1 MLLVDNNVKNNLP
14 PSLKKKLYHQW
25 IVPVLTYVSE
35 MWSITK
41 FLEQKGME
49 IMMFGITLRDR
60 KKASW
65 IREHTKVEDILTTI
79 KRKSVHEPEMSCDWD
94 NGWTFSDNGNPG
106 TVKQG
111 WTERELDRD
120 EKGNFIKVTWNRLVA
135 DRDKWSRLGEA
146 FVLQWAYI
154 AMKG

>member
-60 KKASW
+60 KKAS
-65 IREHTKVEDILTTI
+65 
-79 KRKSVHEPEMSCDWD
+79 
-94 NGWTFSDNGNPG
+94 
-106 TVKQG
+106 
-111 WTERELDRD
+111 
-120 EKGNFIKVTWNRLVA
+120 
-135 DRDKWSRLGEA
+135 
-146 FVLQWAYI
+146 
-154 AMKG
+154 